1 MFCRVFDRFADNHPV
16 VLDDELMETNHLDS
30 QLVKTIPLMSS
41 KEKLKCRKFKVV
53 LRYHVLNT
61 NRNAEE
67 HALHLPFSFYLF
79 RHEGELKYPPV
90 SGTYLLKLQQPSVL
104 DVVNRNRHIMEPYSD
119 IADDALVNLIVS
131 CENLFL

>member
-1 MFCRVFDRFADNHPV
+1 M
-16 VLDDELMETNHLDS
+16 
-30 QLVKTIPLMSS
+30 Q
-41 KEKLKCRKFKVV
+41 
-53 LRYHVLNT
+53 NT

-67 HALHLPFSFYLF
+67 QAHHLPFSFYLF
-79 RHEGELKYPPV
+79 RHEGELKCPPV